1 MSKNSGKKMA
11 VLGLAALTGACGSTN
26 QQATTSN
33 DGDTQQPKVQH
44 PADSVTLVKR
54 LQKLKEVRYDTTEL
68 PIAMCYSMAAPI
80 VENYVC
86 PVCGKETPSTSYQL
100 GNMRSIRQVVE
111 NMKNLGYDVQLDER
125 EFCQYCNGKKSDYP
139 SLLFKISLNRNG
151 YYHKAYSNLYD
162 DYANLM
168 TFLVC
173 EKKKDFVNSVSNNQS
188 EAEKAFRSIEKMT
201 GLTIETN
208 KKRK

>member
-1 MSKNSGKKMA
+1 MSKNSGKKIA
-11 VLGLAALTGACGSTN
+11 VLGLAALTGACGSTDK
-26 QQATTSN
+26 QTVSTAPDDSGQL
-33 DGDTQQPKVQH
+33 PKIQH
-44 PADSVTLVKR
+44 PADSATLAKR
-54 LQKLKEVRYDTTEL
+54 LQRLKEVRYDTTEL

-139 SLLFKISLNRNG
+139 SLIFRISLNKNG
-151 YYHKAYSNLYD
+151 HYHVAYSNLYD

-173 EKKKDFVNSVSNNQS
+173 EKKKDFVNSVSNNKT
-188 EAEKAFRSIEKMT
+188 EAEKVFRSIEKMT
-201 GLTIETN
+201 GLTID

>member
-26 QQATTSN
+26 QQATPST

-44 PADSVTLVKR
+44 PADSASLVKR

-80 VENYVC
+80 EENYVC
-86 PVCGKETPSTSYQL
+86 PVCGSETSSTSYQN
-100 GNMRSIRQVVE
+100 GNIRSIRKVVE
-111 NMKNLGYDVQLDER
+111 NIKNLGYDVQLDES
-125 EFCQYCNGKKSDYP
+125 EFCHKCSGKKYEYP
-139 SLLFKISLNRNG
+139 SLIFRISLNRNG
-151 YYHKAYSNLYD
+151 HYHVAYSNLYD
-162 DYANLM
+162 DYSNLL

-173 EKKKDFVNSVSNNQS
+173 EKKTDFVNSVSNNQS
-188 EAEKAFRSIEKMT
+188 EAEKIFRSIEKMT
-201 GLTIETN
+201 GLTID